1 MIRKVILLFLLL
13 LVSVIDL
20 TAQQARFDQA
30 NNFLNQQRFDLALEQ
45 YKEIEQDG
53 FVSGALYMNTGIA
66 YIYLDSLGMAKYYFL
81 KAKQFKE
88 TEGIAADGLSFLESR
103 FSRRS
108 AVLPPLPWQTFLSNV
123 SDQIGFTSLILFSLI
138 LINLAV
144 GILVLSWYGSR
155 SIPYKKWISL
165 SLITISAML
174 IVLALIVRY
183 QDIRFDR
190 AVMIDPQANVFERP
204 DQNSTVIS
212 ISYEGY
218 LMTVDN
224 NRSQDGDNWQY
235 VRLANG
241 MYGWIESHH
250 IKTL

>member
-1 MIRKVILLFLLL
+1 MIRIVVPLFLFIFI
-13 LVSVIDL
+13 SIDL
-20 TAQQARFDQA
+20 NAQQARFDQA

-53 FVSGALYMNTGIA
+53 YVSGALFMNTGIA

-81 KAKQFKE
+81 KAQQFKE
-88 TEGIAADGLSFLESR
+88 TEAIASDGLAFLESR

-108 AVLPPLPWQTFLSNV
+108 AVLPPLPWQTFLNKV
-123 SDQIGFTSLILFSLI
+123 SDQIGFTALIVFSLI
-138 LINLAV
+138 LINIAV
-144 GILVLSWYGSR
+144 GILVLSWLGIKSF
-155 SIPYKKWISL
+155 PYKRWISS
-165 SLITISAML
+165 SLVAVSAFL
-174 IVLALIVRY
+174 ILLALIVRY
-183 QDIRFDR
+183 QEARFDR
-190 AVMIDPQANVFERP
+190 AVMTDKQANVFERP

-218 LMTVDN
+218 LMTVDH
-224 NRSQDGDNWQY
+224 NRSQNGDNWRY

>member
-1 MIRKVILLFLLL
+1 MIRMVLPLILLIF
-13 LVSVIDL
+13 VSSADL

-30 NNFLNQQRFDLALEQ
+30 NNFLNQQRYDLALEQ
-45 YKEIEQDG
+45 YKEIKQDG
-53 FVSGALYMNTGIA
+53 YVSGALFMNTGIA

-81 KAKQFKE
+81 KAQRFKE
-88 TEGIAADGLSFLESR
+88 TEAIATDGLAFLETR

-108 AVLPPLPWQTFLSNV
+108 AVLPPLPWQTFLNNV
-123 SDQIGFTSLILFSLI
+123 SEQFGYTALIVFSLI
-138 LINLAV
+138 FVNIAV

-155 SIPYKKWISL
+155 SIPHKKWIVL
-165 SLITISAML
+165 SLISVAVL
-174 IVLALIVRY
+174 IIILALIVRY
-183 QDIRFDR
+183 QDARFDK
-190 AVMIDPQANVFERP
+190 AVMTDRQANVFERP
-204 DQNSTVIS
+204 DQNSPVIS

-218 LMTVDN
+218 LMTVDHKQSRN
-224 NRSQDGDNWQY
+224 GDNWQY